1 MAELDFPAIQS
12 RDIERVRRNELDQ
25 LIHSQGEVANC
36 LELAYMKLGDHPD
49 LAKRVRQASVNARS
63 RHQDTSF
70 MMKSYAVTSK
80 NIIKTIVPLLKMA
93 AKFKNEPLMKKAFK
107 QIEENAVAM
116 KEETKKLQTGY
127 KAIQQQVSD
136 DYSEAFTIKKQV
148 EDTHSKLEVEMH
160 SARKQA
166 DLAEAAAK
174 DSAVIVETCKMDVDK
189 SSEKR
194 DEAYRLKSKIGEK
207 MVVDIEKEEWTP
219 AAAVLT
225 GAALGTPV
233 SLVAGAAYA
242 AGKLIYNFM
251 SNKKNKESKDDL
263 AKFKA
268 FEKSYINASDEVD
281 RERERLEKHRME
293 TIDRKKEA
301 IDNVRKMREMCSQH
315 VSAGDPQC
323 LVVVQENLGK
333 VDAIL
338 TRIIEFWSSM
348 AAVAQDII
356 ENGKT
361 LPRILIGL
369 DESFIEE
376 APEEMKAELN
386 GMVQN
391 CILDVEKGWNLVGG
405 ICYVYI
411 RDNDIRLLRDYEFL
425 SRPIDQMAQADR
437 RTRESKLLMLMEQEV
452 EKAYATEAAREEAEE
467 EDMCI

>member
-1 MAELDFPAIQS
+1 MAELDFPA
-12 RDIERVRRNELDQ
+12 
-25 LIHSQGEVANC
+25 GEVANC

-49 LAKRVRQASVNARS
+49 LAKR
-63 RHQDTSF
+63 
-70 MMKSYAVTSK
+70 
-80 NIIKTIVPLLKMA
+80 
-93 AKFKNEPLMKKAFK
+93 
-107 QIEENAVAM
+107 
-116 KEETKKLQTGY
+116 
-127 KAIQQQVSD
+127 AIQQQVSD

-174 DSAVIVETCKMDVDK
+174 DSA
-189 SSEKR
+189 
-194 DEAYRLKSKIGEK
+194 
-207 MVVDIEKEEWTP
+207 EEWTP